1 MLANLMSESEFNSL
15 NSRLR
20 LVFQYV
26 LDYIY
31 LMLKWDKQDVPK
43 PFERSDCDDDF
54 VVILYNDETHTY
66 EHVILALTNSIKCDK
81 KLATDYATAVDREG
95 RCIIWH
101 ENREKC
107 QSMARNISLS
117 TINNQ
122 EKSLEVKVLSTD
134 LVAHQTFAIRLM
146 SWILDLM
153 PICVEF
159 RQAFADYLYKANHK
173 SGRFGFDEPPNNKM
187 LPEFSLLEKI
197 IRSDTWFWKSIRIL
211 WHQLFMGGLLLDIDL
226 KRIFA
231 HLFTRHYSHL
241 VHDYIYDDHEYRV
254 SVVSLSVQ
262 IYTVPSIASSLIE
275 NDNAITIFINSF
287 LELNHRYHQSGKF
300 KFDNLNTLSFKRSMD
315 VLCDLQYLLTK
326 TSDTFQWTDQMRYHF
341 IEGAEAF
348 IKLLKRTQNI
358 DSIIRQVSQHIEYEP
373 GWDIG
378 MFFETRLGPIIKLFV
393 DWIITDRY
401 VFLSVFNLALRIA
414 KDSFDFY
421 SNGGNKENQ
430 NPLTNSLC
438 TTVRRHY
445 AGKSVRVWDYNVGR
459 KEISIHIPLSRFI
472 TALMLHLPKYDLW
485 SEFNDYSCSTS
496 TVLTSHRLNTESTM
510 ELSLR
515 IQVLLAQ
522 YRAGMWRRNG
532 YSLIN
537 QIMIYHSTRLRT
549 TAFDLDILS
558 LQLAAAILDANE
570 FMLHLIYKFNV
581 DRMLDSDIY
590 TPIKFNEDTTLHHI
604 TLIEEFFRLIYTI
617 LVERYTVGLGNVT
630 KQDCIK
636 NEIIQWLCKESMS
649 NSNLLSHL
657 SQNEVDKNTED
668 LILELAEFKPSN
680 SFNTGG
686 RYVLKEPYY
695 QHFNPFY
702 YHYSRQ
708 DQSVAIIN
716 QIRRKRDKKDQYC
729 CCPPPPLP
737 DFIPLFQPINNI
749 LLCDVTM
756 TIIKCVLE
764 KAILG
769 KDIYYS
775 DFQFQQC
782 LYLIG
787 IALNEQMKRPEQFR
801 FTDKLIEFGIVS
813 LLEQFTSKHIIDR
826 VEMYQPLYDWC
837 LDRLKQVQQLNANN
851 PNVTESKELCQTSD
865 NNLALHLRDREQ
877 ERDLRR
883 KQALIRK
890 EKILKQMEQQQQSFM
905 KENEQ
910 YFKENLSRISVL
922 DNSTIEEHNVN
933 PDNNE
938 NIYVAFG
945 NKRTTDYPK
954 LDNDLNNVYIC
965 ILCLES
971 EDINKIDDGR
981 YLLLAGFIQR
991 STVLS
996 KNRDIQSWS
1005 TNYINCLLPRSD
1017 HNFGPFINTCTHFM
1031 HNDCFDKYIETSMNN
1046 DRRRLAHRHPRTT
1059 FDFNKREFLCPL
1071 CECLSNLTIPIMP
1084 SLTSPV
1090 KPSSLTTVISM
1101 NQWLNAMVTIM
1112 QNCKTICFDH
1122 SQYLGTINFF
1132 SIQFFLNCKFLF
1144 QTK

>member
-1 MLANLMSESEFNSL
+1 
-15 NSRLR
+15 
-20 LVFQYV
+20 
-26 LDYIY
+26 
-31 LMLKWDKQDVPK
+31 MLKWDKQDVPK
-43 PFERSDCDDDF
+43 PFEPKNNCEDDF

-101 ENREKC
+101 ENLEKC

-122 EKSLEVKVLSTD
+122 EKSLEVKVLSTN

-159 RQAFADYLYKANHK
+159 RQAFADYLYKANHN
-173 SGRFGFDEPPNNKM
+173 SGRFGFNEPTINKM

-197 IRSDTWFWKSIRIL
+197 IRSDTWFWKSIRVL

-231 HLFTRHYSHL
+231 QHFTRHYRHL
-241 VHDYIYDDHEYRV
+241 VNDYIHDDHEYRV

-300 KFDNLNTLSFKRSMD
+300 KFDNLSTIAFKRSMD

-326 TSDTFQWTDQMRYHF
+326 TSDNFQWTDQMRRHF

-378 MFFETRLGPIIKLFV
+378 MFFETRLGSIIKFFV
-393 DWIITDRY
+393 DWIVTDRD
-401 VFLSVFNLALRIA
+401 VFLNVFNMALRIA

-421 SNGGNKENQ
+421 ANGGNKENQ

-485 SEFNDYSCSTS
+485 NEFNDYNNTS
-496 TVLTSHRLNTESTM
+496 VLTSYRLNIESMM

-522 YRAGMWRRNG
+522 FRAGMWRRNG

-537 QIMIYHSTRLRT
+537 QIMIYHSTRLRNT
-549 TAFDLDILS
+549 TFDLDILS
-558 LQLAAAILDANE
+558 LQLAAAMLDANE
-570 FMLHLIYKFNV
+570 FVLHLLYKFNV

-590 TPIKFNEDTTLHHI
+590 NTPIKFNEDTTLHHI

-657 SQNEVDKNTED
+657 SPDEVDKNTED
-668 LILELAEFKPSN
+668 LILELADFKRSN

-695 QHFNPFY
+695 QQFNPFY

-708 DQSVAIIN
+708 DQSAAFIN
-716 QIRRKRDKKDQYC
+716 QIRRKRDNKDQYC

-764 KAILG
+764 KAILCS
-769 KDIYYS
+769 KDIYFS

-801 FTDKLIEFGIVS
+801 FTDKMIDFGIVS
-813 LLEQFTSKHIIDR
+813 LLEQCTSKHIIDR
-826 VEMYQPLYDWC
+826 VEMHQPLYDWC
-837 LDRLKQVQQLNANN
+837 LDRFKQVQQQELNANN
-851 PNVTESKELCQTSD
+851 NLNVSAQNKGLLCQTSD
-865 NNLALHLRDREQ
+865 DNLTLHLKDREQ

-890 EKILKQMEQQQQSFM
+890 EKILKQMQQQQQSFM

-910 YFKENLSRISVL
+910 YFKENLSRISSSVS
-922 DNSTIEEHNVN
+922 NTQTIIEEGNNVAI
-933 PDNNE
+933 DNNDDDDI
-938 NIYVAFG
+938 NVAFG
-945 NKRTTDYPK
+945 NKRTTKYRK

-971 EDINKIDDGR
+971 EDINKPIDDGR

-996 KNRDIQSWS
+996 KNRGIQSWMS
-1005 TNYINCLLPRSD
+1005 NINCLLPRSD

-1084 SLTSPV
+1084 SLKCPV

-1101 NQWLNAMVTIM
+1101 NQWLNAMVNIM

-1122 SQYLGTINFF
+1122 SQYLGIYFF
-1132 SIQFFLNCKFLF
+1132 YSRLYSFVVYF
-1144 QTK
+1144 